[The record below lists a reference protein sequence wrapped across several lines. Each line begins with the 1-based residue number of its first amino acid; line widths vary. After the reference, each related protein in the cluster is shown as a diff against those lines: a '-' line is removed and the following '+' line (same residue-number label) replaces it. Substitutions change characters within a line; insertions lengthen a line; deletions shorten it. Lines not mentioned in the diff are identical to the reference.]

1 MKKYMEF
8 SLDCQRKTGRRI
20 ALTLKTGPHILHPA
34 QKEVLIN
41 KLASDIKIISN
52 CDKTIF

>member
-1 MKKYMEF
+1 MEF
-8 SLDCQRKTGRRI
+8 RLGCQRKTRRRI

>member
-1 MKKYMEF
+1 MEF
-8 SLDCQRKTGRRI
+8 RQGCQRKTGRRI

-41 KLASDIKIISN
+41 NPAPDIKIISN
-52 CDKTIF
+52 FDKTVF